1 MKTHFKALT
10 TMVAVVALSVLVTPG
25 YAQLT
30 TTSYADQATWN
41 STSANGFSLVNQTT
55 TTPQATLTVNQ
66 GLSGNGALVQTITP
80 TTTFT
85 LGAFSI
91 YLAGAAVNNMSIHIF
106 EITPGFPSSGWA
118 ATGGFNPLSNA
129 NTNDLLNPG
138 NIGTGQTFNYSGTP
152 TQNYLEFDLGAA
164 NQITLTAG
172 TSYDFELW
180 SPNGA
185 ATVYWRRSGSD
196 VYANGNEYSASGQ
209 AGYGITVGSQLGAN
223 RTDVSGSGRR
233 DAGLALYAAPE
244 PASMALLGFGTL
256 VSTFILRRRKH

>member
-10 TMVAVVALSVLVTPG
+10 TMVAVVALSALVTPG

-91 YLAGAAVNNMSIHIF
+91 YLAGAAVNNM
-106 EITPGFPSSGWA
+106 
-118 ATGGFNPLSNA
+118 
-129 NTNDLLNPG
+129 
-138 NIGTGQTFNYSGTP
+138 
-152 TQNYLEFDLGAA
+152 
-164 NQITLTAG
+164 
-172 TSYDFELW
+172 
-180 SPNGA
+180 
-185 ATVYWRRSGSD
+185 
-196 VYANGNEYSASGQ
+196 
-209 AGYGITVGSQLGAN
+209 
-223 RTDVSGSGRR
+223 
-233 DAGLALYAAPE
+233 
-244 PASMALLGFGTL
+244 
-256 VSTFILRRRKH
+256 